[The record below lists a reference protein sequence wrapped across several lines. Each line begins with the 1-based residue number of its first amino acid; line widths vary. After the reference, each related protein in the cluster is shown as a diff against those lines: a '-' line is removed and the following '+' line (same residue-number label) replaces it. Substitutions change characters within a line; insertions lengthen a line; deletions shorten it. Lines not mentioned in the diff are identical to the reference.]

1 MCKTPLIS
9 RKTDEKLGLI
19 KNEFYKVKRIDGD
32 RIILDND
39 LVFIDHEKFQNYFYP
54 AYAITTHKS
63 QGCTFNFEY
72 TIHEWDRMDSS
83 LRYVALSRATEKI

>member
-1 MCKTPLIS
+1 LIS

-39 LVFIDHEKFQNYFYP
+39 LVFIDH
-54 AYAITTHKS
+54 
-63 QGCTFNFEY
+63 
-72 TIHEWDRMDSS
+72 
-83 LRYVALSRATEKI
+83 